1 MESTQAEWHPT
12 QDTQQKHIDLR
23 YAALGQGKG
32 IKPSRK
38 RKLADAEPVAEGPMD
53 MEEDVV
59 AAAEPD
65 MASKR
70 QRLDGESYRKVSGKV
85 WKTPGRK
92 AGTDKACILGTSWE
106 KKMADKA
113 LRRQLQQQK
122 HAAQEA
128 IKEKRK
134 AIGQQRRQAKERK
147 TAAQQKSAVVQKIS
161 NAATVKKMMKS
172 KKQRKLLKTADTN

>member
-70 QRLDGESYRKVSGKV
+70 QRLDGESYRKV
-85 WKTPGRK
+85 
-92 AGTDKACILGTSWE
+92 L
-106 KKMADKA
+106 
-113 LRRQLQQQK
+113 LQ
-122 HAAQEA
+122 AT
-128 IKEKRK
+128 
-134 AIGQQRRQAKERK
+134 GP
-147 TAAQQKSAVVQKIS
+147 AVASMHDAFNDSQSVITLHLCLSKGVH
-161 NAATVKKMMKS
+161 NAA
-172 KKQRKLLKTADTN
+172 